1 MTGRRANRPEWPD
14 ATAAALA
21 THLRAHVGQFFG
33 MSGDLAPE
41 VRLLRAEL
49 RARSSLYEFHVP
61 LPTGDQTLLVK
72 LATTPAAAKTSS
84 ASNPSKDRPRIAPF
98 AEQRAAVD
106 LEYRALSRIRDHFVR
121 LNDPRFGAVRVF
133 DRLALHD
140 GFIMEAVDQ
149 PTLRTLA
156 LRGRHSRPLP
166 AVLHRSFRH
175 SGAWLQ
181 AYHGLA
187 VHDDAGRLQTR
198 RDDFIRFIEDL
209 AEYLASHTGHG
220 AFFAWLTSTM
230 SELART
236 HLPALLPLA
245 LGHGDYAM
253 RNILVGADERVT
265 VLDTLAL
272 YRTCMYRDLGYFL
285 GDLRCSVLPALAR
298 GQLRHGW
305 RLVDHREAFLRGY
318 FGGSQIPQESIRL
331 YEVQAMLERWASIVS
346 EWHAAAGHVGR
357 LRRASLPLVS
367 AFLRPMIRSTVC
379 ADAYG
384 RATECLP

>member
-1 MTGRRANRPEWPD
+1 
-14 ATAAALA
+14 
-21 THLRAHVGQFFG
+21 
-33 MSGDLAPE
+33 
-41 VRLLRAEL
+41 
-49 RARSSLYEFHVP
+49 
-61 LPTGDQTLLVK
+61 
-72 LATTPAAAKTSS
+72 
-84 ASNPSKDRPRIAPF
+84 
-98 AEQRAAVD
+98 
-106 LEYRALSRIRDHFVR
+106 
-121 LNDPRFGAVRVF
+121 VRVF

-140 GFIMEAVDQ
+140 GFVMEAVDQ

-156 LRGRHSRPLP
+156 LSGGHSRTSP
-166 AVLHRSFRH
+166 AVLHRSFCH

-187 VHDDAGRLQTR
+187 IHDDAVGLQTR
-198 RDDFIRFIEDL
+198 RDDFIRFVEDL
-209 AEYLASHTGHG
+209 AGYLACHTGHG
-220 AFFAWLTSTM
+220 AFFAWLTGAM
-230 SELART
+230 AELART

-272 YRTCMYRDLGYFL
+272 YRTCIYRDLGYFL
-285 GDLRCSVLPALAR
+285 GDLRFSVLPALAR

-305 RLVDHREAFLRGY
+305 RLVDHREAFLTGY
-318 FGGSQIPQESIRL
+318 FGGSRIPQEPIRL

-367 AFLRPMIRSTVC
+367 ALLRPMIRRTVC
-379 ADAYG
+379 GVTYG
-384 RATECLP
+384 RVTECLP